1 MWIWW
6 ALSFLI
12 LIASAAFALY
22 IYYGNYKTTPAKK
35 DFFTAGRRSPLPKF
49 FAISKQ
55 QVITSLRLKLQA
67 VENNSALYFNELK
80 KLQQRIQAIE
90 KNNGTSAINKLSA
103 FDEDWEEMYYEIH
116 DKKEKLEN
124 ELDTTTQA
132 LDKATYDLHKADN
145 KEKQLIEKQSELE
158 TQLNQAQ
165 NLQNKIGDL
174 QRELE
179 GAAGRETDL
188 QLQLEAHRD
197 LKNDFELL
205 QQQYA
210 QLQSEASEI
219 QNRMIESK
227 NREVLS
233 KQKIN
238 RLTKLESSLEISEY
252 EKMEIRKSIEEIIT
266 ENEALAAK
274 LQELQ
279 EKLGS
284 EKYA

>member
-6 ALSFLI
+6 ALSLLI
-12 LIASAAFALY
+12 LIASTAFALY
-22 IYYGNYKTTPAKK
+22 IYYGNYKTNEPKK
-35 DFFTAGRRSPLPKF
+35 DFFLQRRSSFSSKF
-49 FAISKQ
+49 FAVSKQ
-55 QVITSLRLKLQA
+55 QVITSLRLKLQS

-90 KNNGTSAINKLSA
+90 KGETVNNKKTSS
-103 FDEDWEEMYYEIH
+103 FDEDWEELYYEVN

-124 ELDTTTQA
+124 ELDATTQA
-132 LDKATYDLHKADN
+132 LESVTYQLNKAEAN
-145 KEKQLIEKQSELE
+145 EKLLIEKQSELE

-165 NLQNKIGDL
+165 SLQNKIGDL

-179 GAAGRETDL
+179 GAAERETDL
-188 QLQLEAHRD
+188 QVELDAHKE
-197 LKNDFELL
+197 LAKDFELL

-210 QLQSEASEI
+210 QLQSEANEI

-238 RLTKLESSLEISEY
+238 RLTKLESTIEISEY
-252 EKMEIRKSIEEIIT
+252 EKMEIKKSIEEIII
-266 ENEALAAK
+266 ENEALATK

-279 EKLGS
+279 EKLSS